1 MVGYAWEIINPS
13 LPLWGNDEKNKDM
26 ILNKENLKNINGE
39 KVIKPTAEML
49 ELPEKV
55 IQFGTGVLLRGLPDY
70 FIDKA
75 NHQGIFNGRIVVV
88 KSTSKTGVD
97 AFADQ
102 DNLYTLCVKGI
113 EDGEEVEEN
122 IINSS
127 ISRVLSASQEWAEI
141 LKVAHQPEMKVVIS
155 NTTEVG
161 IVKSE
166 DKITDNPPQSYP
178 GKLLA
183 FLHERYKAFNGAEDS
198 GMVIV
203 PTELISDNA
212 DKLKEIVLDLAIQ
225 NKLGWDFE
233 NWLKTANYFCKT
245 LVDRIVP
252 GKLPAADQQAIE
264 SELGYEDELM
274 IMAEPFRLWAIE
286 SSSEKV
292 KEILSFASADKGIF
306 IVPSIDKFKELKLR
320 LLNGTHTISC
330 GLAILAGFK
339 TVKEAMANEAFAQH
353 VLSLMENEIAP
364 VVESENITYDEAIA
378 FAKSVIDRFSNRSL
392 EHQWQAITLNYTS
405 KLQLRNMPLIRRYY
419 ALRNEVPQLTALGVA
434 AYIVFMN
441 VTKDGDNYIA
451 NANGQA
457 YPTQDE
463 FAETLY
469 NYWKDPETVVD
480 NTLGDRRLWD
490 KNLNNYPGFNAAVKS
505 YVDLLQTKGANETLS
520 NLQSERTI

>member
-1 MVGYAWEIINPS
+1 
-13 LPLWGNDEKNKDM
+13 M
-26 ILNKENLKNINGE
+26 ILNKENLKNINGNN
-39 KVIKPTAEML
+39 VTKPTIEILA
-49 ELPEKV
+49 LPEKV

-75 NHQGIFNGRIVVV
+75 NQKGIFNGRVLVV
-88 KSTSKTGVD
+88 KSTSKGG
-97 AFADQ
+97 ADEFSKQ

-113 EDGEEVEEN
+113 ENGLTVEEN
-122 IINSS
+122 SINAS
-127 ISRVLSASQEWAEI
+127 ISRVLSASQDWAEI
-141 LKVAHQPEMKVVIS
+141 LKAAHRPEMQVVIS

-183 FLHERYKAFNGAEDS
+183 FLYERYQAFNGSAES

-212 DKLKEIVLDLAIQ
+212 DKLKEILIDLAIQ

-233 NWLKTANYFCKT
+233 NWLTSANHFCKT

-252 GKLPAADQQAIE
+252 GKLPVAEQKAIE

-286 SSSEKV
+286 SSNEKV
-292 KEILSFASADKGIF
+292 KEILSFEKADKGIF

-330 GLAILAGFK
+330 GLAILAGFN
-339 TVKEAMANEAFAQH
+339 TVKEAMADKDFSAH
-353 VLSLMENEIAP
+353 VLRLMKDEITP
-364 VVESENITYDEAIA
+364 VVVNGDISHNEAIA
-378 FAKSVIDRFSNRSL
+378 FAESVIDRFSNPFL

-405 KLQLRNMPLIRRYY
+405 KLQMRNMPLIRGYY
-419 ALRNEVPQLTALGVA
+419 ALKNEVPQLTALGVA

-441 VTKDGDNYIA
+441 VSKDGDTYTA
-451 NANGQA
+451 SANGKT
-457 YPTQDE
+457 YPVQDE
-463 FAETLY
+463 FAEVLY
-469 NYWKDPETVVD
+469 EYWKNPESVVD

-505 YVDLLQTKGANETLS
+505 YVDLLQNKGAKETLG
-520 NLQSERTI
+520 NLHSERTI

>member
-1 MVGYAWEIINPS
+1 
-13 LPLWGNDEKNKDM
+13 M
-26 ILNKENLKNINGE
+26 ILSKENLKNISGD
-39 KVIKPTAEML
+39 KVLKPTAEML

-88 KSTSKTGVD
+88 KTTSKAGVD
-97 AFADQ
+97 DFADQ

-113 EDGEEVEEN
+113 EDGIEIEEN
-122 IINSS
+122 LINSS
-127 ISRVLSASQEWAEI
+127 VSRVLSATSEWAEI
-141 LKVAHQPEMKVVIS
+141 LKTAHQPEMKVVIS

-166 DKITDNPPQSYP
+166 DKVTDTPPQSYP

-183 FLHERYKAFNGAEDS
+183 FLYERYQAFGGSEDS

-212 DKLKEIVLDLAIQ
+212 DKLKEIVLDLAVQ

-233 NWLKTANYFCKT
+233 NWLRTANHFCKT

-252 GKLPAADQQAIE
+252 GRLPAAAQQAIE
-264 SELGYEDELM
+264 AELGYSDGLM

-286 SSSEKV
+286 SASEKV
-292 KEILSFASADKGIF
+292 KDVLSFANADKGVF

-320 LLNGTHTISC
+320 LLNGTHTINC
-330 GLAILAGFK
+330 GLAILAGFH
-339 TVKEAMANEAFAQH
+339 TVKEAMADAEFSSH
-353 VLSLMENEIAP
+353 VLKLMQEEIAP
-364 VVESENITYDEAIA
+364 VVENEDITKEEAIT
-378 FAKSVIDRFSNRSL
+378 FAKSVIDRFSNPFL
-392 EHQWQAITLNYTS
+392 DHQWHAITLNYTQ
-405 KLQLRNMPLIRRYY
+405 KLQMRNMPLIRKYY
-419 ALRNEVPQLTALGVA
+419 ALKNEVPQLTALGVA

-441 VTKDGDNYIA
+441 VTKDGENYVSTV
-451 NANGQA
+451 NGKTFPA
-457 YPTQDE
+457 QDE
-463 FAETLY
+463 FAEVLY
-469 NYWKDPETVVD
+469 SYWQNPETVVD
-480 NTLGDRRLWD
+480 STLGDRRLWD
-490 KNLNNYPGFNAAVKS
+490 KNLNNYPGFNAAVKN
-505 YVDLLQTKGANETLS
+505 YVAQLQSKGAKETLS

>member
-1 MVGYAWEIINPS
+1 MN
-13 LPLWGNDEKNKDM
+13 M
-26 ILNKENLKNINGE
+26 ILNKENLKNISGS
-39 KVIKPTAEML
+39 KVKKPTAEML

-70 FIDKA
+70 FIDQA

-88 KSTSKTGVD
+88 KTTSKAGAD
-97 AFADQ
+97 DFANQ

-113 EDGEEVEEN
+113 ENGAEVEEN
-122 IINSS
+122 IINGA
-127 ISRVLSASQEWAEI
+127 ISRVLSATSEWAEI
-141 LKVAHQPEMKVVIS
+141 LKTAYQPEMKVVIS

-166 DKITDNPPQSYP
+166 DKITDTPPQSFP

-183 FLHERYKAFNGAEDS
+183 FLHERYKAFNGSAES

-212 DKLKEIVLDLAIQ
+212 DKLKEILLDLAIQ

-233 NWLKTANYFCKT
+233 NWLKTANHFCKT

-252 GKLPAADQQAIE
+252 GRLPAEAQQSME
-264 SELGYEDELM
+264 DELGYTDGLM

-286 SSSEKV
+286 SSSERV

-330 GLAILAGFK
+330 GLALLAGFH
-339 TVKEAMANEAFAQH
+339 TVKEAMADEDFSNH
-353 VLSLMENEIAP
+353 VLKLMQEEIAP
-364 VVESENITYDEAIA
+364 VVENEDISKDEAIA
-378 FAKSVIDRFSNRSL
+378 FAKSVIDRFSNPFL
-392 EHQWQAITLNYTS
+392 DHQWHAITLNYTQ
-405 KLQLRNMPLIRRYY
+405 KLQMRNMPLIRKYY
-419 ALRNEVPQLTALGVA
+419 ALNNEVPQLTALGIA

-441 VTKDGDNYIA
+441 VTQDGDQYTSAI
-451 NANGQA
+451 NGK
-457 YPTQDE
+457 TFTTLDE
-463 FAETLY
+463 FAEVLHG
-469 NYWKDPETVVD
+469 YWKNPETVVD

-505 YVDLLQTKGANETLS
+505 YVEQLQNKGAKKTLS
-520 NLQSERTI
+520 NLHKERTI

>member
-1 MVGYAWEIINPS
+1 
-13 LPLWGNDEKNKDM
+13 M

-39 KVIKPTAEML
+39 KVTKPTAEIL
-49 ELPEKV
+49 TLPEKV

-75 NHQGIFNGRIVVV
+75 NQKGMFNGRVLVV
-88 KSTSKTGVD
+88 KSTSKGGAD
-97 AFADQ
+97 AFSKQ

-113 EDGEEVEEN
+113 EDGVSVEEN
-122 IINSS
+122 TINAS
-127 ISRVLSASQEWAEI
+127 ISRVLSASQDWTEI
-141 LKVAHQPEMKVVIS
+141 LKAAHQPALQVVIS

-183 FLHERYKAFNGAEDS
+183 FLHERYTAFNGSEES

-212 DKLKEIVLDLAIQ
+212 DKLKEILLDLAIQ

-233 NWLKTANYFCKT
+233 NWLRTANHFCKT

-252 GKLPAADQQAIE
+252 GKLPEAAHKAIE
-264 SELGYEDELM
+264 RELGYEDELM

-292 KEILSFASADKGIF
+292 KEVLSFAKADKGIF

-330 GLAILAGFK
+330 GLAILAGFN
-339 TVKEAMANEAFAQH
+339 TVKEAMANKDFSAN
-353 VLSLMENEIAP
+353 VLKLMKDEIAP
-364 VVESENITYDEAIA
+364 AVVNEDITYNEAIA
-378 FAKSVIDRFSNRSL
+378 FAESVVDRFSNPSL
-392 EHQWQAITLNYTS
+392 EHQWQAITLNFTS
-405 KLQLRNMPLIRRYY
+405 KMQMRNMPLIRRYY
-419 ALRNEVPQLTALGVA
+419 ALNNEVPQLTAMGVA
-434 AYIVFMN
+434 AYILFMN
-441 VTKDGDNYIA
+441 VNKDGETYTA
-451 NANGQA
+451 SANGKT
-457 YPTQDE
+457 YPIQDE
-463 FAETLY
+463 FAEVLY
-469 NYWKDPETVVD
+469 EYWKDPETVVHH
-480 NTLGDRRLWD
+480 TLGDIRLWD
-490 KNLNNYPGFNAAVKS
+490 KNLNDYPGFNAAVKS
-505 YVDLLQTKGANETLS
+505 YLDLLQNKGAKETLS
-520 NLQSERTI
+520 NLHSEITN